1 MTNVFV
7 VDFTG
12 KTVENDVVFETTRKA
27 DAEKSGIADP
37 HARYEPI
44 PLVLGKGQ
52 FLPKLEEVLEKM
64 KEGDEKTVELSA
76 ADGFGEYD
84 QNKVGLV
91 PLTEFTKR
99 QVNPVPGL
107 VVDINNQAGK
117 VQSVS
122 GGRVRVDFNHELAGK
137 KISYNVKVI
146 KVLTKPQEQ
155 SDALVNRYIP
165 LRSGQIKTTV
175 KDKEIVV
182 DLPPIHAN
190 DLHQLKHFVADQL
203 MEVITGIEHVKFVET
218 YEKHEHHH

>member
-1 MTNVFV
+1 MTNVLV

-12 KTVENDVVFETTRKA
+12 KTVQNDAVFETTRKE
-27 DAEKSGIADP
+27 DAQKSGIADA

-64 KEGDEKTVELSA
+64 KEGDEKNVELEA
-76 ADGFGEYD
+76 KDGFGEYD
-84 QNKVGLV
+84 ANKVGLV

-99 QVNPVPGL
+99 KVNPIPGL
-107 VVDINNQAGK
+107 VVDVNNQAGK

-122 GGRVRVDFNHELAGK
+122 GGRVRVDFNHELAGQ
-137 KISYNVKVI
+137 KISYNVKVVKI
-146 KVLTKPQEQ
+146 LTKPQEQ

-165 LRSGQIKTTV
+165 LQSGSIKTTV
-175 KDKEIVV
+175 SAKEIVV

-190 DLHQLKHFVADQL
+190 DMHQLKHFVADQL
-203 MEVITGIEHVKFVET
+203 MDVISGIEHVKFVET
-218 YEKHEHHH
+218 YEKHEHAH